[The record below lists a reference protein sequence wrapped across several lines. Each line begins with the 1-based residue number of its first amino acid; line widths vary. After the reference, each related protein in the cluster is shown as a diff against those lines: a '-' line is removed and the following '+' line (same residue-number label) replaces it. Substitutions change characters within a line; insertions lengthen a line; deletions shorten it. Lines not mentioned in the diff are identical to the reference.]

1 MGLKG
6 AVRMGAVDG
15 LTVQR
20 GAFRHSRSERAVTVT
35 WGCNITGRTGFE
47 RLNASPT
54 RPTRGGGGGG
64 SGNTNDCLTPG
75 PETIQVVQYNHILN
89 QVVWSHFN
97 RGRLR

>member
-54 RPTRGGGGGG
+54 RPW
-64 SGNTNDCLTPG
+64 GNCTAPRN
-75 PETIQVVQYNHILN
+75 ILSS
-89 QVVWSHFN
+89 VMRTWSISRISHLPN
-97 RGRLR
+97 